1 MDRPLITPQMRAW
14 ADQSIA
20 RIGQLEQ
27 PLHRSARR
35 RVAVM
40 HLDGVPRT
48 VLEHAIE
55 TDRMPFLSRL
65 VKTGAFHVDG
75 AFWGSPASTP
85 CFQAGLLY
93 GLRHPNLPAY
103 HWYDR
108 ELGQVIRMNVPRQ
121 ALSIEERMGRMGHGS
136 LLEGGGTA
144 YLSEALRDLPA
155 PHAANDNPVL
165 VQNHMAYLGRELF
178 SVHIVAVEIAG
189 TLLLIALVGAIA
201 IVIQGR
207 DPVIRRR
214 EPPAEGGERGEQ
226 SNRAGAR
233 RLQSV
238 GDNGRE

>member
-93 GLRHPNLPAY
+93 GLRVRRVPA
-103 HWYDR
+103 D
-108 ELGQVIRMNVPRQ
+108 
-121 ALSIEERMGRMGHGS
+121 
-136 LLEGGGTA
+136 
-144 YLSEALRDLPA
+144 
-155 PHAANDNPVL
+155 
-165 VQNHMAYLGRELF
+165 
-178 SVHIVAVEIAG
+178 
-189 TLLLIALVGAIA
+189 
-201 IVIQGR
+201 
-207 DPVIRRR
+207 
-214 EPPAEGGERGEQ
+214 RGEG
-226 SNRAGAR
+226 RTECTGAAACTPGADLGKPHTSPSTKSTSTCTSL
-233 RLQSV
+233 RLQLHRSKPL
-238 GDNGRE
+238 NNSAPFSRPW